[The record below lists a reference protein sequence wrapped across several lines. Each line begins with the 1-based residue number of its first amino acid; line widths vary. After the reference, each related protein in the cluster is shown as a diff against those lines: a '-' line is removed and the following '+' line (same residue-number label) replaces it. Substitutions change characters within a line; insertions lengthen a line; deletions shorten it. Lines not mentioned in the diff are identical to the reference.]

1 MHSLVEALG
10 LLKNDLVTSPTNVDY
25 SPRSIRVVNP
35 QPASYD
41 ALAVY
46 HTREYLDRVLR
57 RHEQLAKDVDDDEK
71 NDLGLEDDCPLFR
84 GLEKYVPLVA
94 GASLTGAQALM
105 RGFADVA
112 IAWDGGRYV

>member
-1 MHSLVEALG
+1 MHSLVQALG

-57 RHEQLAKDVDDDEK
+57 RHEQWEENFDENEKD
-71 NDLGLEDDCPLFR
+71 DLGLEDDCPLFR

-112 IAWDGGRYV
+112 IAWDGGRYA